1 MNKHG
6 STTLI
11 IVGVILSLITAVISL
26 KILTNAVKNEDVTAT
41 KEPVVVI
48 TETMEE
54 VTITRVGTSGIKKLE
69 LPEGCIYFTDGWATF
84 IPK

>member
-6 STTLI
+6 STALV

-41 KEPVVVI
+41 EEPVVVI
-48 TETMEE
+48 TEAMEE
-54 VTITRVGTSGIKKLE
+54 VTITRVGASGIKKLE
-69 LPEGCIYFTDGWATF
+69 LSKGCIYFTDGWAIF

>member
-1 MNKHG
+1 MNKYG
-6 STTLI
+6 STALV

-26 KILTNAVKNEDVTAT
+26 RILTNAVKNEDVTAT

-69 LPEGCIYFTDGWATF
+69 LPKGCIYFTDGWATF

>member
-6 STTLI
+6 LTALV
-11 IVGVILSLITAVISL
+11 IVGVILSLITAAISL
-26 KILTNAVKNEDVTAT
+26 KILTNAVKNEDVTAAEKPT
-41 KEPVVVI
+41 VVI

-69 LPEGCIYFTDGWATF
+69 LAKGHIYFTDGWAVF
-84 IPK
+84 ISK